1 MKTKIDFVKSHVDTF
16 KNDLQSAVDAIELN
30 VNNKIIDIKYNTF
43 DTMMTALI
51 IYTVKDNERQ
61 LLNESDGLDGV
72 IALDD

>member
-1 MKTKIDFVKSHVDTF
+1 MKTKIDFVKSHTDTF
-16 KNDLQSAVDAIELN
+16 KTDLQGAVDAIELN

>member
-16 KNDLQSAVDAIELN
+16 KTDLQGAVDAIELN